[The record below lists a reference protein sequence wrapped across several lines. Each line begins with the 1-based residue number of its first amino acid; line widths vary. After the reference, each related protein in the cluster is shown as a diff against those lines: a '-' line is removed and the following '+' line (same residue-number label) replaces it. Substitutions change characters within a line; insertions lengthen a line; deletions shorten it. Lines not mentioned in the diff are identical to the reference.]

1 MGEIMLPVVNV
12 LQHLLKVNS
21 IQLCPIA
28 AFTSIPLHAGAMSG
42 GSLYLLIHT
51 HTLSALIGSRQM
63 MKRRV
68 DTVRLSCQSDKVNR
82 GSWLLTALL
91 GLSGSFTRKLPTIPC
106 SSTHSKPC
114 KRTGAPCLSRQ
125 AGIYTALHVMII
137 EHSLLGER
145 RSDAKFACHH
155 CR

>member
-82 GSWLLTALL
+82 GSWLLTALFK
-91 GLSGSFTRKLPTIPC
+91 GLVRKLYPEIADNTMQQY
-106 SSTHSKPC
+106 SLEALQENR
-114 KRTGAPCLSRQ
+114 RTLPVTASRN
-125 AGIYTALHVMII
+125 L
-137 EHSLLGER
+137 HSLTR
-145 RSDAKFACHH
+145 HDN
-155 CR
+155 